1 MKKTRIYGR
10 TVRTWEAENA
20 NGIPITYQ
28 WEIAYKDYDED
39 GKVVG
44 TGTEDFSRDRLAT
57 ETRMAYAYG
66 WNGTRRNAGGHKWW
80 ELLTGIR
87 YRRGEAAAVRHL
99 LYKWYDDVKEVELR

>member
-1 MKKTRIYGR
+1 
-10 TVRTWEAENA
+10 
-20 NGIPITYQ
+20 
-28 WEIAYKDYDED
+28 
-39 GKVVG
+39 
-44 TGTEDFSRDRLAT
+44 
-57 ETRMAYAYG
+57 MAYAYG